1 MNKKSIKKI
10 ISSFK
15 PIDLIGISLFL
26 TILIIL
32 ALFFLRK
39 SSFTYVTLL
48 VSKDRYSF
56 NSLYYYKPPNWYLE
70 NLSIGMTNKDII
82 GKTDLEL
89 VDMYYYPTV
98 GNESELYITLK
109 VKTTF
114 NKRSQQHSY
123 QGQPLLIG
131 ENRAF
136 KLSSSYIPGNIHKI
150 ENQLNKE
157 RQTKTIIVSGELESN
172 YHEKLPN
179 FNIDKVIYGEVRF
192 FGIKNYLADKVV
204 EGLTIYDSKNEI
216 LAKIIDVKR
225 TTGYKEFVHKNSF
238 VKSTDPERQIVK
250 LTAEINLR
258 KVNDKYL
265 YMEADQILIGKTI
278 QLPFENFVVYLTVE
292 KIENSN

>member
-1 MNKKSIKKI
+1 MNKKLIKKI
-10 ISSFK
+10 MSSFRL
-15 PIDLIGISLFL
+15 IDLIGIGIFL
-26 TILIIL
+26 TVLVILT
-32 ALFFLRK
+32 LFFLRK

-56 NSLYYYKPPNWYLE
+56 NSLYSYKPPNWYLE
-70 NLSIGMTNKDII
+70 NLTIGMTNKDIV

-114 NKRSQQHSY
+114 NQRSQQHSY

-131 ENRAF
+131 ESRAF
-136 KLSSSYIPGNIHKI
+136 KLSSTYIPGNIHKI
-150 ENQLNKE
+150 EDQLNKDQ
-157 RQTKTIIVSGELESN
+157 QTKKIIVHGELESN
-172 YHEKLPN
+172 YHEKIPN

-204 EGLTIYDSKNEI
+204 EGLTIRDSKDEK
-216 LAKIIDVKR
+216 LVEVTDVKK
-225 TTGYKEFVHKNSF
+225 TTGYKEFVHRNSF
-238 VKSTDPERQIVK
+238 IKTADYERQIVK

-265 YMEADQILIGKTI
+265 HMEAEQILIGKTI
-278 QLPFENFVVYLTVE
+278 QLPFENFVVYLTIE